1 MAYARG
7 GFVRK
12 ARMRGMGSAF
22 TDGAAFGMG
31 RRGYGTSV
39 AYVRGGFVRKAHM
52 RGMGSTF
59 TDEAAFGMGR
69 RGYGTSAACA
79 CGGFVWE
86 MRLMG
91 AARLRMVNGAFSVCL
106 ICLRI
111 TNDIFGI

>member
-1 MAYARG
+1 
-7 GFVRK
+7 
-12 ARMRGMGSAF
+12 MRGMGSAF

-31 RRGYGTSV
+31 RRGYGTS
-39 AYVRGGFVRKAHM
+39 AACARGGFVRKTRM

-69 RGYGTSAACA
+69 RGYGTSVACA

-106 ICLRI
+106 TCLRI
-111 TNDIFGI
+111 ANDIYGI

>member
-1 MAYARG
+1 MGKLVCGRCDARNGMERTVAYVRG

-22 TDGAAFGMG
+22 TDG
-31 RRGYGTSV
+31 
-39 AYVRGGFVRKAHM
+39 
-52 RGMGSTF
+52 
-59 TDEAAFGMGR
+59 AAFGMGR

-106 ICLRI
+106 TCLRI
-111 TNDIFGI
+111 ANDIFGI